1 MLIDGLRVMLVG
13 VGAVFVFLGLLV
25 TALWLLS
32 RCVAR
37 WERGRPQD
45 EGPSLNAS
53 WDDGV
58 VAAAVAAVIA
68 KRGRQA

>member
-25 TALWLLS
+25 TALWLMS

-37 WERGRPQD
+37 WQRGRPLD
-45 EGPSLNAS
+45 DGSSSGSS
-53 WDDGV
+53 WDDGA
-58 VAAAVAAVIA
+58 VAAAVAAVMA
-68 KRGRQA
+68 KRGKQS